1 MRLLAWL
8 WMKGRVGLVAGNI
21 RHKGTKQKGKGSR
34 FKLKVNQVASHPLD
48 VLASTQLA
56 PDFQEL

>member
-1 MRLLAWL
+1 
-8 WMKGRVGLVAGNI
+8 MKCRVGLVAGNI